1 MIVALDIETTGL
13 SKKDCG
19 ITQLSMIKVDETKNF
34 KVVDTFDTYVKPRPD
49 ALWQPGAMTCS
60 GITPET
66 VENAP
71 SMSDIAQDVVTFI
84 GDCDILTY
92 NGNSFDLPFLKDELQ
107 RVGVE
112 LALLGRTVYDSYFIE
127 SQLNPRHLG
136 DIYKKYTGETMEE
149 AGLNAHN
156 SFSDVQATI
165 EVFKHQGDIEM
176 LKEMC
181 KDNTCGGTL
190 TTIDGVRYFNMGKY
204 KSLSVAEVIEKDPQW
219 VAWLVKTKKDRDL
232 FTIIKEEYEKT
243 KVSSASKQ

>member
-112 LALLGRTVYDSYFIE
+112 LALLGRTVYDSLILVTWVIYIKSTQVRQWKKQVLMLITA
-127 SQLNPRHLG
+127 SQM
-136 DIYKKYTGETMEE
+136 YKLQSK
-149 AGLNAHN
+149 
-156 SFSDVQATI
+156 SSSIRVI
-165 EVFKHQGDIEM
+165 
-176 LKEMC
+176 LKC
-181 KDNTCGGTL
+181 
-190 TTIDGVRYFNMGKY
+190 
-204 KSLSVAEVIEKDPQW
+204 
-219 VAWLVKTKKDRDL
+219 
-232 FTIIKEEYEKT
+232 
-243 KVSSASKQ
+243 